1 MSTIIHKP
9 WAEVKKQID
18 DLVSELQTWREYEE
32 EISYDPDFADMLTEA
47 IDKNLA
53 LMPVQIPS
61 NY

>member
-18 DLVSELQTWREYEE
+18 DLVSELQDWREYEE
-32 EISYDPDFADMLTEA
+32 EVSYDSDFADMLTVA
-47 IDKNLA
+47 IDGL
-53 LMPVQIPS
+53 LPLLPTVIPS